1 MRTIHT
7 AFLLVAAIAAAAP
20 AAGTAEA
27 SVAAPAHGRA
37 WELVTPP
44 EPNGAPVD
52 VVYGIAP
59 DGDRLV
65 YTTVGAVPGA
75 QAGSLRT
82 PSLGERTPSG
92 WTRVPIGPPYSIPR
106 LYLFPPVELAGA
118 SEDMTRWIW
127 SSSIPLT
134 SDGPS
139 SFERILYSSTGAEG
153 VATFLDAVASGFEFS
168 GGSADMR
175 RVVFQSGGALL
186 PEDVRSGGRQ
196 VYERSDAGLRL
207 VGVDSAGVPLSP
219 CGAIVGSDSYPPS
232 PISRDGR
239 RIFVTSPD
247 TGCGTRTKRVYLRED
262 GATTTEVSA
271 SQCARVS
278 PACNAPA
285 DVRFMGATP
294 SGSVVFL
301 ATAQQLTDDDRD
313 ASQDLYRYDVASG
326 VLSRVSAGP
335 AGIAAAVTAT
345 AAYPSDDGSRV
356 YFVAGGLLVPGK
368 GVVGGSNVYL
378 SDGGGLRFV
387 ATLTPFDSWRKAA
400 TISAGREDVQL
411 TPDGKRL
418 AFMSTAALTA
428 DDTDT
433 RRDVF
438 LYDADDHRL
447 ERVSGRPGTGNG
459 DFDAG
464 IAQGTNAIQPT
475 AGQQLRS
482 LSVDGRHLFFTT
494 DEALTP
500 DDSNTTVDVY
510 EWEEGD
516 VGLVSAGG
524 ESTFLR
530 YHTASAD
537 GRSVFFTTSLSLT
550 PDDDDG
556 GYVDLYVARKD
567 GGFPAPEPSP
577 PACAG
582 DECGASPV
590 TRLVRSLPATVG
602 FVAARERLDVL
613 PVSAAA
619 RRRAAARG
627 HLTLGVSTGTPGRLT
642 ARARA
647 RIGRRTRTVAS
658 GAARAA
664 RAGIVRLRLQLS
676 PAARRH
682 LRAGRALT
690 VDIAVRRSAPERST
704 ASLSLKLAPPR

>member
-7 AFLLVAAIAAAAP
+7 AFLLVVAIAVTAP

-44 EPNGAPVD
+44 DPSGAPVD
-52 VVYGIAP
+52 SVHGIAP

-65 YTTVGAVPGA
+65 YSTVGPVPGA

-82 PSLGERTPSG
+82 PSLAERTPSG
-92 WTRVPIGPPYSIPR
+92 WTRVPIGPPYSVPQFNI
-106 LYLFPPVELAGA
+106 LAPVTLSGA
-118 SEDMTRWIW
+118 SADMTRWIW
-127 SSSIPLT
+127 SSRIPLT
-134 SDGPS
+134 ADGPA
-139 SFERILYSSTGAEG
+139 SFDRGIYSSTGAG
-153 VATFLDAVASGFEFS
+153 SRATLLDAVASGFEFS

-207 VGVDSAGVPLSP
+207 VGVDNAGAPLSS
-219 CGAIVGSDSYPPS
+219 CGAIVGSDSYPPN

-247 TGCGTRTKRVYLRED
+247 TACGTSTKRVYLRAD
-262 GATTTEVSA
+262 GATTEVSA
-271 SQCARVS
+271 SQCSRVT
-278 PACNAPA
+278 PACSAPA

-294 SGSVVFL
+294 SGSVVFV

-313 ASQDLYRYDVASG
+313 TAQDLYRYDVASG

-335 AGIAAAVTAT
+335 AGISAAVTAT
-345 AAYPSDDGSRV
+345 AAYPSADGSRV
-356 YFVAGGLLVPGK
+356 YFIASGLLVPGK
-368 GVVGGSNVYL
+368 GVVGGANVYL

-387 ATLTPFDSWRKAA
+387 ATLVSGDSWRAAA
-400 TISAGREDVQL
+400 TIDGRREDVQI
-411 TPDGKRL
+411 TPDGGRL
-418 AFMSTAALTA
+418 AFMSSAPLTA
-428 DDTDT
+428 DDTDM
-433 RRDVF
+433 RRDVY
-438 LYDADDHRL
+438 LYDAVDDRL

-459 DFDAG
+459 NFDAG
-464 IAQGTNAIQPT
+464 IAQGTSFIQPT

-494 DEALTP
+494 EEALTP
-500 DDSNTTVDVY
+500 DDSNATVDVY

-516 VGLVSAGG
+516 VGLVSSGG

-537 GRSVFFTTSLSLT
+537 GSSVFFGTDASLT

-556 GYVDLYVARKD
+556 GYVDLYVARKG
-567 GGFPAPEPSP
+567 GGFPAPESSP

-582 DECGASPV
+582 DECTASPV

-613 PVSAAA
+613 PLSAAA

-627 HLTLGVSTGTPGRLT
+627 WLTLGVSTGSPGRLA

-664 RAGIVRLRLQLS
+664 RPGNVRLRLRLS
-676 PAARRH
+676 PAARRR
-682 LRAGRALT
+682 LRAGHALT
-690 VDIAVRRSAPERST
+690 VDIVVHRSAPERST

>member
-7 AFLLVAAIAAAAP
+7 AFLLVVAIAATAP

-44 EPNGAPVD
+44 DPAGAPVD
-52 VVYGIAP
+52 VVYGIAHA
-59 DGDRLV
+59 GDRLI
-65 YTTVGAVPGA
+65 YNTVGPVPGA

-82 PSLGERTPSG
+82 PSLGQRTPAG
-92 WTRVPIGPPYSIPR
+92 WTRTPIGPPYSVSQF
-106 LYLFPPVELAGA
+106 YLLPPVELAGA

-134 SDGPS
+134 ADGPA
-139 SFERILYSSTGAEG
+139 SFERSLYSSTGAG
-153 VATFLDAVASGFEFS
+153 SRATFLDAVASGFEFS

-186 PEDVRSGGRQ
+186 PEDIRSGGRQ

-207 VGVDSAGVPLSP
+207 VGVDNAGVPLSP
-219 CGAIVGSDSYPPS
+219 CGAIVGSDSYPPN

-247 TGCGTRTKRVYLRED
+247 TACGTNTKRVYLRED
-262 GATTTEVSA
+262 GATTEVSA
-271 SQCARVS
+271 SRCTRVS

-294 SGSVVFL
+294 SGSVVFV

-313 ASQDLYRYDVASG
+313 TAQDLYRYDVASG

-335 AGIAAAVTAT
+335 AGISAAVTPT

-356 YFVAGGLLVPGK
+356 YFVAGGLLVPGE
-368 GVVGGSNVYL
+368 GVVGGANIYL
-378 SDGGGLRFV
+378 SDGDGLRVV
-387 ATLTPFDSWRKAA
+387 ATLSAFDSWTRPAR
-400 TISAGREDVQL
+400 REDVQL
-411 TPDGKRL
+411 TPDGRRI
-418 AFMSTAALTA
+418 AFTSTEPLTA
-428 DDTDT
+428 DDADR
-433 RRDVF
+433 RRDIF
-438 LYDADDHRL
+438 LYDADNDKL
-447 ERVSGRPGTGNG
+447 ERVSGRPGTGNEN
-459 DFDAG
+459 FDAG
-464 IAQGTNAIQPT
+464 IVQGTGSVQPT

-500 DDSNTTVDVY
+500 DDGNTTTDVY

-516 VGLVSAGG
+516 VGLVSSGG
-524 ESTFLR
+524 ESTFFR

-537 GRSVFFTTSLSLT
+537 GSSVFFGTDASLT

-556 GYVDLYVARKD
+556 GYIDLYVARKD
-567 GGFPAPEPSP
+567 GGFPAPEPTP

-582 DECGASPV
+582 DGCTAGPPA
-590 TRLVRSLPATVG
+590 RLVRSPPATVG
-602 FVAARERLDVL
+602 FVAAARGRLDVL

-619 RRRAAARG
+619 RRRAARG
-627 HLTLGVSTGTPGRLT
+627 GWLTLRISTATPGRLS

-647 RIGRRTRTVAS
+647 RIGRRTRTVAN

-664 RAGIVRLRLQLS
+664 RAGIVRLRLRLS
-676 PAARRH
+676 RAARRQ
-682 LRAGRALT
+682 LGAGRPLT
-690 VDIAVRRSAPERST
+690 VDIVIRRSTPERSV

>member
-7 AFLLVAAIAAAAP
+7 AFLLVAAIAATAP
-20 AAGTAEA
+20 AAGIAEA

-44 EPNGAPVD
+44 DPAGAPVD
-52 VVYGIAP
+52 AVYGIAHA
-59 DGDRLV
+59 GDRLI
-65 YTTVGAVPGA
+65 YTTVGPVPGA

-82 PSLGERTPSG
+82 PSLAQRTPSG
-92 WTRVPIGPPYSIPR
+92 WTRTPIGPPYSVPQF
-106 LYLFPPVELAGA
+106 YLLPPVVLAGA

-134 SDGPS
+134 ADGPA
-139 SFERILYSSTGAEG
+139 SFERSLYSSTGAG
-153 VATFLDAVASGFEFS
+153 SRATFLDAVTSGFEFS

-207 VGVDSAGVPLSP
+207 VGVDNAGVPLSP
-219 CGAIVGSDSYPPS
+219 CGAIVGSDSYPPN

-247 TGCGTRTKRVYLRED
+247 TACGTSTKRVYLRED
-262 GATTTEVSA
+262 GATTEVSA
-271 SQCARVS
+271 SRCTRVS

-294 SGSVVFL
+294 SGSVVFV

-313 ASQDLYRYDVASG
+313 TAQDLYRYDVASG

-335 AGIAAAVTAT
+335 AGISAAVRPT

-368 GVVGGSNVYL
+368 GVLGEPNVYV
-378 SDGGGLRFV
+378 SDGAGLRFV
-387 ATLTPFDSWRKAA
+387 ATLIYFDSWAA
-400 TISAGREDVQL
+400 PASIDTRREDVQL
-411 TPDGKRL
+411 TPDGRRI
-418 AFMSTAALTA
+418 AFMSSEALTA
-428 DDTDT
+428 DDTDN
-433 RRDVF
+433 RRDLY
-438 LYDADDHRL
+438 LYDADDDTL

-459 DFDAG
+459 NFDAS
-464 IAQGTNAIQPT
+464 IAQGTSFIQPT

-494 DEALTP
+494 DEALTT
-500 DDSNTTVDVY
+500 DDGNATVDVY

-516 VGLVSAGG
+516 VGLVSSGG
-524 ESTFLR
+524 ESTFFR

-537 GRSVFFTTSLSLT
+537 GSSVFFGTDASLT

-556 GYVDLYVARKD
+556 GYIDLYVARKG
-567 GGFPAPEPSP
+567 GGFPAPKPSP

-582 DECGASPV
+582 DGCTASPV

-602 FVAARERLDVL
+602 FVAAARGRLDVL
-613 PVSAAA
+613 PVSAAD

-627 HLTLGVSTGTPGRLT
+627 WLTLGVSTGAPGRLT

-647 RIGRRTRTVAS
+647 RIGRRTQTVAS
-658 GAARAA
+658 GARRVARP
-664 RAGIVRLRLQLS
+664 GTVRLRLRLS
-676 PAARRH
+676 PAARRRLH
-682 LRAGRALT
+682 AGHALT
-690 VDIAVRRSAPERST
+690 VDIVVRRSAPKRST
-704 ASLSLKLAPPR
+704 VALSLKLAPPR